1 METKKTAQNADLK
14 GSLKSL
20 EETLNLYFGQKAP
33 VMPTNIKELVVN
45 LAPWLTL
52 IFGLL
57 SLPAILFVFGLGTL
71 LAPFSFLGGVR
82 AGFNYGLSMI
92 VLAISVVLEFL
103 SIPGLFKRSRQGWN
117 LVYYS
122 ALISA
127 LYNLVSFNLGGLI
140 IGALISFYILFQV
153 REYYK

>member
-1 METKKTAQNADLK
+1 MEKQKTTQTTDLK

-20 EETLNLYFGQKAP
+20 EGILDLYFGQKAP
-33 VMPTNIKELVVN
+33 AMPTNIKELIVN

-52 IFGLL
+52 ILGLL

-71 LAPFSFLGGVR
+71 FAPFSFLGGVR
-82 AGFNYGLSMI
+82 AGFNYSLSMI

-103 SIPGLFKRSRQGWN
+103 AVPGLFKKTRQGWN
-117 LVYYS
+117 FVYYS
-122 ALISA
+122 ALVSV
-127 LYNLVSFNLGGLI
+127 LYSLVSFNLGGLI

-153 REYYK
+153 RTYYK

>member
-1 METKKTAQNADLK
+1 MEKQKTTQTTDLK

-20 EETLNLYFGQKAP
+20 EETLDLYFGQKAP
-33 VMPTNIKELVVN
+33 AMPTNIKELIVN

-52 IFGLL
+52 IFALI

-103 SIPGLFKRSRQGWN
+103 SIPGLFKRARQGWN
-117 LVYYS
+117 FVYYS
-122 ALISA
+122 ALVYA
-127 LYNLVSFNLGGLI
+127 LYNIVSFNVGGLI

-153 REYYK
+153 KEYYK

>member
-1 METKKTAQNADLK
+1 MEKQKTTQTTDLK

-20 EETLNLYFGQKAP
+20 EGTLDLYFGQKAP
-33 VMPTNIKELVVN
+33 AMPTNIKELIVN

-52 IFGLL
+52 ILGLL

-71 LAPFSFLGGVR
+71 FAPFSFLGGVR
-82 AGFNYGLSMI
+82 AGFNYSLSMI

-103 SIPGLFKRSRQGWN
+103 AVPGLFKKTRQGWN
-117 LVYYS
+117 FVYYS
-122 ALISA
+122 ALVSV
-127 LYNLVSFNLGGLI
+127 LYSLVSFNLGGLI

-153 REYYK
+153 RTYYK

>member
-1 METKKTAQNADLK
+1 MEKQKTAPTSDFK

-20 EETLNLYFGQKAP
+20 EDTLDLYFGQKAP
-33 VMPTNIKELVVN
+33 AMPTNIKELIVN

-52 IFGLL
+52 ILGLL

-92 VLAISVVLEFL
+92 VLAVSVVLEFL

-117 LVYYS
+117 FVYYS
-122 ALISA
+122 ALVNA
-127 LYNLVSFNLGGLI
+127 LYNIVSFNLGGLI
-140 IGALISFYILFQV
+140 IGALISFYVLFQV